1 MNRSRRAVRFH
12 VNELREWDAD
22 SAAQVEEAIRS
33 AVADLRGKVQVQCGV
48 FAGVGRIHVRLD
60 RPGWLGVF
68 SVDACS
74 MAEEI
79 RAAAVST
86 LNGSARGELLQQN

>member
-1 MNRSRRAVRFH
+1 MGRSRRAVRFH
-12 VNELREWDAD
+12 VNELREWDAE
-22 SAAQVEEAIRS
+22 SASQVEEAIRS
-33 AVADLRGKVQVQCGV
+33 AVADLQAEGQVKCGV

-74 MAEEI
+74 LAAEI
-79 RAAAVST
+79 REAALST
-86 LNGSARGELLQQN
+86 LNGSTRSLLLQ

>member
-12 VNELREWDAD
+12 VNELRESDAE

-33 AVADLRGKVQVQCGV
+33 AVADLQAKGQMKCAV

-74 MAEEI
+74 MTEEI
-79 RAAAVST
+79 REAAVST
-86 LNGSARGELLQQN
+86 LSGSPRTTLMQ

>member
-1 MNRSRRAVRFH
+1 MHRSRRAVSFH
-12 VNELREWDAD
+12 VNELRESDAD

-33 AVADLRGKVQVQCGV
+33 AVADLQAKGQMKCGV

-74 MAEEI
+74 MAAEI
-79 RAAAVST
+79 REAALST
-86 LNGSARGELLQQN
+86 LNGPPRSVLLQ

>member
-1 MNRSRRAVRFH
+1 MNRARRAVRFH

-33 AVADLRGKVQVQCGV
+33 AVADLQAKGQMKCGV
-48 FAGVGRIHVRLD
+48 FAGFGRIHVRLD

-68 SVDACS
+68 SVDASS
-74 MAEEI
+74 MAAEI
-79 RAAAVST
+79 REAAVST
-86 LNGSARGELLQQN
+86 LNGSPRTVFLQ

>member
-1 MNRSRRAVRFH
+1 MSRSRRGVRFH

-33 AVADLRGKVQVQCGV
+33 AVAGLQAKGQMKCGV
-48 FAGVGRIHVRLD
+48 FAGFGRIHVRLD

-74 MAEEI
+74 VAAEI
-79 RAAAVST
+79 REAAMST
-86 LNGSARGELLQQN
+86 LNGSSREVLQ